1 MGMGDMKTPDFDDL
15 LAAFDI
21 PDIDAKDAIQSE
33 PDGNHNERSGVI
45 GKERSGSP
53 CLRPPESPEP
63 VPSAPHNDPSM
74 VSVIVKNSVHSDD
87 ITEGNVT
94 EGDISGADA
103 SHESPQKGPSED
115 GLVPPDE
122 FIYNGLKTVSD
133 VPTEP
138 SPPPALTRMQ
148 PNRQLWSHSAPNVT
162 SDDNQ
167 DGTSKHPSSTFSPA
181 QSLPLTDPPILSSH
195 LISSDFPSRVDC
207 EEAPPLNGTLRA
219 GVRRRLSED
228 EESEPDP
235 R

>member
-94 EGDISGADA
+94 EGTF
-103 SHESPQKGPSED
+103 
-115 GLVPPDE
+115 LV
-122 FIYNGLKTVSD
+122 
-133 VPTEP
+133 
-138 SPPPALTRMQ
+138 RM
-148 PNRQLWSHSAPNVT
+148 PHM
-162 SDDNQ
+162 
-167 DGTSKHPSSTFSPA
+167 
-181 QSLPLTDPPILSSH
+181 SLPKKVPVKTAWCLQMSSS
-195 LISSDFPSRVDC
+195 IMDSKPSQMC
-207 EEAPPLNGTLRA
+207 LQNPLHHQL
-219 GVRRRLSED
+219 
-228 EESEPDP
+228 
-235 R
+235 